1 MKKAKKLAALLLA
14 LVMVFALTSVAFA
27 TQQGKIEGGMIT
39 IDNAVV
45 GAQYDIYQILYLE
58 SYNSDTGAYSYKANS
73 AWFEWLATQTT
84 YVSIDA
90 SGYVTWAES
99 ADIAAFAKLAQAH
112 AKETKIANDGSAVA
126 ATSTVVFDDLKLG
139 YYLVD
144 TSLGTICS
152 LDTTN
157 PEVTIKEKNSVPES
171 DKYVQ
176 EDSTEDWGK
185 TNDAD
190 IGQTVNFKGTI
201 KAGKGAENYVY
212 HDIMSA
218 GLTYMG
224 VSEVTL
230 NGNKVDSTN
239 YDVIT
244 SCTDNCTFEVV
255 FKDIFCASLNSGDE
269 IVIYYSAV
277 VNENAVIGTPGNP
290 NKSYLSYGEEGTPG
304 FKTPEKE
311 TTTYTWKFDVFKYT
325 LKDEKEVALA
335 GAVFSISKNA
345 DGSDPIKLIAE
356 GNNVYRVAKDG
367 EEGAITEITTDE
379 SGKFVIK
386 GLDSDT
392 YYLNE
397 ITAPDGYN
405 VLGEPI
411 KVVID
416 KDGKVNASEDN
427 ATGVDV
433 IKVLNQTGSEL
444 PSTGGIGTTI
454 FYIVGAVLV
463 IGAAVVLVSKK
474 RMNNG

>member
-27 TQQGKIEGGMIT
+27 TQQGKIT

-58 SYNSDTGAYSYKANS
+58 SYNSDTGAYSYKANN
-73 AWFEWLATQTT
+73 AWSEWLATQTT

-90 SGYVTWAES
+90 SGYVTWVS
-99 ADIAAFAKLAQAH
+99 GADAAAFAKAALAY
-112 AKETKIANDGSAVA
+112 AKEKSIVA
-126 ATSTVVFDDLKLG
+126 DMTETATTSTVVFENLKLG

-290 NKSYLSYGEEGTPG
+290 NKSYLSYGEKGTPG

-345 DGSDPIKLIAE
+345 DGSDPIALVKVSD
-356 GNNVYRVAKDG
+356 NVYRVAKTDDVN
-367 EEGAITEITTDE
+367 TVTSITTDE
-379 SGKFVIK
+379 SGKFVIQ

-411 KVVID
+411 MVVID
-416 KDGKVNASEDN
+416 NNGKVNVSDEN
-427 ATGVDV
+427 PNGVNV